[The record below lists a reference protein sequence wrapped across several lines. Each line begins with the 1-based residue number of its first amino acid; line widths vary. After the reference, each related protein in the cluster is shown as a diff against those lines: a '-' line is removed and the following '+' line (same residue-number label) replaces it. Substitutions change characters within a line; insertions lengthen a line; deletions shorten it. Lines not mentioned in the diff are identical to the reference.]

1 MSRSLRSCCEASTSG
16 ITRPGRFWKVE
27 SGWVHICK
35 CILTHFIL
43 LFFKVTVEDAK
54 CVQTNAYVKSDIFQ
68 EYHLKPGGEEEEE
81 EEDISFSVNL
91 GTVLECLNMFGGT
104 GVEGAAGSPN
114 LKMCYAGYGHPLIL
128 LLEEQGVVSDCKI
141 RTREP
146 EPCLDFNFA
155 TANIVSKVIMKS
167 EYLKDVF
174 TELDTLSEMVEL
186 RVSPTDK
193 TFRVATL
200 SPAGECEA
208 TVPDSSDMVEHF
220 TSNATSQARYKLGMI
235 RHGLKPLALSDRV
248 SLRMDDREFLCLQY
262 ILNTEKGNVF
272 LEFYCA
278 PDEEEPE
285 R

>member
-1 MSRSLRSCCEASTSG
+1 M
-16 ITRPGRFWKVE
+16 
-27 SGWVHICK
+27 
-35 CILTHFIL
+35 
-43 LFFKVTVEDAK
+43 TVEDAK

-68 EYHLKPGGEEEEE
+68 EYRLRQSKEEEE
-81 EEDISFSVNL
+81 EEDISFAVNL

-104 GVEGAAGSPN
+104 GLEGGGAGSPN

-128 LLEEQGVVSDCKI
+128 MLEEQGVVSDCKI

-146 EPCLDFNFA
+146 ESCLDFNFP

-186 RVSPTDK
+186 RVSPTEK
-193 TFRVATL
+193 TFRVATQ

-208 TVPDSSDMVEHF
+208 TVPDSSDMVESF
-220 TSNATSQARYKLGMI
+220 TSSATSQARYKLALI
-235 RHGLKPLALSDRV
+235 RHCLKPLSLSKKV
-248 SLRMDDREFLCLQY
+248 SLRMDDRDFLCLQY
-262 ILNTEKGNVF
+262 VIVTEDGGQVF
-272 LEFYCA
+272 IEFYCA
-278 PDEEEPE
+278 PDEEEPD